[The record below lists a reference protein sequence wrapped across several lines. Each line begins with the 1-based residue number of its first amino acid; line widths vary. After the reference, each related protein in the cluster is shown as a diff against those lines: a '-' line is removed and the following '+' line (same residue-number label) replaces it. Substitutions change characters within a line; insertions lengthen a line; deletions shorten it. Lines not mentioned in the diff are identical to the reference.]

1 MPTIGVR
8 ELREQTSE
16 VLRQVREAQAEYII
30 TYQGKPVALLLPVNS
45 EAVQEAMV
53 QAGRKSVSDGLETWR
68 RVLAEVQKDW
78 PADKSTQEIID
89 EIRR

>member
-16 VLRQVREAQAEYII
+16 VLRQVREQRAEYVV
-30 TYQGKPVALLLPVNS
+30 TYQGKPVALLLPVDS
-45 EAVQEAMV
+45 EAVEEAMV
-53 QAGRKSVSDGLETWR
+53 QAGRKSVEGGLETWR
-68 RVLAEVQKDW
+68 RVMEQIRRDW
-78 PADKSTQEIID
+78 PTDKSTQELMD

>member
-30 TYQGKPVALLLPVNS
+30 TYQGKPVALLLPVQA
-45 EAVQEAMV
+45 EAVDQAMV
-53 QAGRKSVSDGLETWR
+53 EAGPRSVAGGWETYAR
-68 RVLAEVQKDW
+68 LAEELRRDW
-78 PADKSTQEIID
+78 PADKSTQELMD

>member
-16 VLRQVREAQAEYII
+16 VLRQVREQRAEYVV
-30 TYQGKPVALLLPVNS
+30 TYQGKPVALLLPVDS
-45 EAVQEAMV
+45 EAVEEAMV
-53 QAGRKSVSDGLETWR
+53 QAGRKSVEGGLETWR
-68 RVLAEVQKDW
+68 RVMEQVRRDW
-78 PADKSTQEIID
+78 PTDKSTQELMD

>member
-30 TYQGKPVALLLPVNS
+30 TYQGKPIALLLPVNS
-45 EAVQEAMV
+45 ETVEEAMV
-53 QAGRKSVSDGLETWR
+53 QAGRKSVSDGLATWR

-78 PADKSTQEIID
+78 PTGKSTQEIID

>member
-30 TYQGKPVALLLPVNS
+30 TYQGKPVALLLPVQS
-45 EAVQEAMV
+45 DVVEKAMV
-53 QAGRKSVSDGLETWR
+53 EAGRRSVADVWETYSRIAEELR
-68 RVLAEVQKDW
+68 RDW
-78 PADKSTQEIID
+78 PADKSTQELMD

>member
-8 ELREQTSE
+8 QLREQTSE

-30 TYQGKPVALLLPVNS
+30 TYQGKPVALLLPVQTDIV
-45 EAVQEAMV
+45 EKAMV
-53 QAGRKSVSDGLETWR
+53 EAGRRSVADGWETYARIAEELR
-68 RVLAEVQKDW
+68 RDW
-78 PADKSTQEIID
+78 PADKSTQELMD

>member
-8 ELREQTSE
+8 KLREQTSE

-30 TYQGKPVALLLPVNS
+30 TYQGKPVALLLPVQAEVVEKTMV
-45 EAVQEAMV
+45 EAGQ
-53 QAGRKSVSDGLETWR
+53 RSVADGWETYAR
-68 RVLAEVQKDW
+68 LAEELRRDW
-78 PADKSTQEIID
+78 PADKSTQELMD

>member
-8 ELREQTSE
+8 ELRERTTE

-30 TYQGKPVALLLPVNS
+30 TDQGKPVALLLPVDS
-45 EAVQEAMV
+45 AAVEAAMV
-53 QAGRKSVSDGLETWR
+53 QAGKQGVADGWETYR
-68 RVLAEVQKDW
+68 RVIEQVRQDW
-78 PADKSTQEIID
+78 PTDKSTQELMD

>member
-30 TYQGKPVALLLPVNS
+30 TYQGEPVALLLPVQAEVVEKTLV
-45 EAVQEAMV
+45 EAGQP
-53 QAGRKSVSDGLETWR
+53 SVADGWETYAR
-68 RVLAEVQKDW
+68 LAEELRRDW
-78 PADKSTQEIID
+78 PADKSTQELMD

>member
-8 ELREQTSE
+8 QLREQTSE

-30 TYQGKPVALLLPVNS
+30 TYQGKPVALLLPVQS
-45 EAVQEAMV
+45 EVVEKAMV
-53 QAGRKSVSDGLETWR
+53 KAGRRSVADGWEAYARIAEELR
-68 RVLAEVQKDW
+68 RDW
-78 PADKSTQEIID
+78 PADRSTQELID

>member
-16 VLRQVREAQAEYII
+16 VLRQVREARAEYII
-30 TYQGKPVALLLPVNS
+30 TYQGKPIALLLPVQT
-45 EAVQEAMV
+45 EAVEKAMV
-53 QAGRKSVSDGLETWR
+53 EAGRKSATDAWETYLRIAEQVR
-68 RVLAEVQKDW
+68 RDW
-78 PADKSTQEIID
+78 PAGKSTQEIID